1 MKTKSTKSTGK
12 QTAKAKQQTG
22 KAKSPAKSSHKM
34 SMRPMAM
41 RKGY

>member
-22 KAKSPAKSSHKM
+22 KAQKPAAKTPHK
-34 SMRPMAM
+34 MAM